1 LVVLEVFVEMENPFK
16 KRIQENLDKN
26 IIKQQLGYLNRLC
39 WNDRVIESPMSQC
52 ATTSRLHPS
61 FVDGYGTRKNFII
74 IQQPNE
80 QTVAKFW
87 KLIVTEEVT
96 HILFLKKV
104 NKKIS
109 LWPHRNVGSTGIILV
124 RFLEE
129 TRKSYGTIN
138 YLHVRRFNKTTGQI
152 IYDTNICLFILKN
165 WNEQKQSP
173 NSVDNFLEI
182 TLEFNK
188 LSKGQEP
195 CLIAC
200 NDGICASGLFVV
212 ISYVLNKYEMELKI
226 DVCNA
231 IRTARRSGTQFIHNS
246 KQLRMVYTYILSYLH
261 NHANYQHVEE

>member
-1 LVVLEVFVEMENPFK
+1 
-16 KRIQENLDKN
+16 
-26 IIKQQLGYLNRLC
+26 
-39 WNDRVIESPMSQC
+39 
-52 ATTSRLHPS
+52 
-61 FVDGYGTRKNFII
+61 VDGYGTRKNFII

-200 NDGICASGLFVV
+200 
-212 ISYVLNKYEMELKI
+212 K
-226 DVCNA
+226 
-231 IRTARRSGTQFIHNS
+231 
-246 KQLRMVYTYILSYLH
+246 
-261 NHANYQHVEE
+261 